1 MKSSVLQIYLPPS
14 LQPLVD
20 NIRQIGIS
28 GQSVGECLETAVQ
41 QYPSLTNAIF
51 NKKHRVQK
59 GLSLYLNGETVSD
72 LNRLV
77 KDGDKLYIINILV
90 GG

>member
-1 MKSSVLQIYLPPS
+1 VLQIYLPPS

-20 NIRQIGIS
+20 NIRQIDIS
-28 GQSVGECLETAVQ
+28 GQTIGECLENAVSR
-41 QYPSLTNAIF
+41 YHSLENAIF
-51 NKKHRVQK
+51 DKEHRVQK
-59 GLSLYLNGETVSD
+59 GLSLYLQAETVND
-72 LNRLV
+72 LNRPV